1 MFEALFQ
8 PTHLIVAVM
17 FVAIFWLI
25 VSGVRHARRGV
36 KPAESDQHL

>member
-1 MFEALFQ
+1 MFEALFE

-25 VSGVRHARRGV
+25 VRGVRNAWRGR
-36 KPAESDQHL
+36 